1 MPTLIVLTKR
11 RDNKRKDRNRT
22 RTLESKAESD

>member
-11 RDNKRKDRNRT
+11 RDNKEKDRNTGPDKNFRI
-22 RTLESKAESD
+22 